1 MRDYCMT
8 VGRGREANQSWHVVW
23 TIEKWVRKNE
33 WKLQKREV
41 IEEKNK
47 KEKVTGKDVTMQTIN
62 LFEEKAK

>member
-1 MRDYCMT
+1 M
-8 VGRGREANQSWHVVW
+8 
-23 TIEKWVRKNE
+23 RKNE